1 MKELK
6 AFKNFLNKGEEGKE
20 RLTKY
25 KTYISP
31 KLIKSSNLDLND
43 AFDALFSLNYDEHE
57 IMNSIRRTLKE
68 QHPDIAD
75 SFEDDLIDLEG
86 ALTGAFDVIKHIN
99 NKMKELKLK

>member
-25 KTYISP
+25 KTYISS
-31 KLIKSSNLDLND
+31 KLIKSSNIDFND

-86 ALTGAFDVIKHIN
+86 ELTQVFDVIKRMDT
-99 NKMKELKLK
+99 KMKELKLK